1 VYVAAMGPKA
11 LRVAGELADGTLPY
25 LAGPRAVAEFIA
37 PTITKAAADA
47 GRPAPR
53 IIAAVPVLATDDV
66 DAARAAA
73 ADTLGFY
80 ATIPSYQKVIARE
93 GVESVADLA
102 AVGPADIV
110 RAQLQRYRDA
120 GATDLV
126 LSPLR
131 GVEVDRQRLWEVAA
145 SL

>member
-1 VYVAAMGPKA
+1 MC
-11 LRVAGELADGTLPY
+11 E
-25 LAGPRAVAEFIA
+25 RAIA
-37 PTITKAAADA
+37 FC
-47 GRPAPR
+47 
-53 IIAAVPVLATDDV
+53 AAVPVLVTDDV
-66 DAARAAA
+66 DAGRAAA

-102 AVGPADIV
+102 AVGPADVV

-131 GVEVDRQRLWEVAA
+131 GVEVDRRRLWEVAA

>member
-1 VYVAAMGPKA
+1 V
-11 LRVAGELADGTLPY
+11 
-25 LAGPRAVAEFIA
+25 
-37 PTITKAAADA
+37 
-47 GRPAPR
+47 
-53 IIAAVPVLATDDV
+53 TDDV
-66 DAARAAA
+66 DAGRAAA

-93 GVESVADLA
+93 GVESLADLA
-102 AVGPADIV
+102 AVGPADVV
-110 RAQLQRYRDA
+110 RAQLQRYRDS

-131 GVEVDRQRLWEVAA
+131 GVEVDRQRLWDVAA